1 MVYFT
6 AHHASLIF
14 ANLLILFSAAIINI
28 QQRIKL
34 NHPIAMK
41 KITLFLLFISLMVA
55 CSTPKKAVLTQN
67 DLPRVIDS
75 LYQADQATAKIRP
88 ADSAAAAYQ
97 RVIRSNFPLIETI
110 FRKFGY
116 PGYDLVGVQHSD
128 QYFTLVQHSDFNVA
142 FQLEVLKDMQQK
154 VEKQNAT
161 GQNFAYLTDRTELNQ
176 GRPQIYGT
184 QVIMS
189 ANTRLKPCI
198 DTINLDK
205 RRQTVGLGPIQEYLD
220 QCNAV
225 FFQLNPQEKNK
236 PGGN

>member
-1 MVYFT
+1 
-6 AHHASLIF
+6 
-14 ANLLILFSAAIINI
+14 
-28 QQRIKL
+28 
-34 NHPIAMK
+34 MK
-41 KITLFLLFISLMVA
+41 KIFRATLIISLFTA
-55 CSTPKKAVLTQN
+55 CSTPKKAVLTQK

-88 ADSAAAAYQ
+88 VDSAAAAFQ
-97 RVIRSNFPLIETI
+97 RVIRSNFSSVEEI
-110 FRKFGY
+110 FRKFGF
-116 PGYDLVGVQHSD
+116 PGYDLVGAQYSD
-128 QYFTLVQHSDFNVA
+128 KYFTLVQHSDFNVS

-154 VEKQNAT
+154 VEAQNAT

-184 QVIMS
+184 QVLMS
-189 ANTRLKPCI
+189 ANTKLKPCI
-198 DTINLDK
+198 DSINLDK
-205 RRQTVGLGPIQEYLD
+205 RRLSVGLGPIQEYID